1 MKRDGNMGVFDK
13 YIIEEDKPK
22 IGSSFG
28 GGWGLSDLIKKEKE
42 KKTEEENVFTKYLSR
57 VSDNHQTTDAA
68 VKATGTAVLE
78 QPEQKQYGL
87 SPTGNVAA
95 SMTNLKPEMDDFS
108 KKVIQVVGG
117 IQGFKITEPELYQE
131 IKDIRTQIA
140 SEPVLKAEGLKP
152 AALEKITRIAKA
164 QELLTGTPVDET
176 FKDIVS
182 QQDKGD
188 KTLTTGFLFG
198 KQDIHLPKE
207 YNEAAT
213 LVTQT
218 ERFSTS
224 GQVMDFLQTAS
235 RDILIGNLAINAARI
250 AFKATPELWDKIKNK
265 DIVKHY
271 TRDEILQIWDKVERG
286 VANKTEEALIKT
298 IAKEESI
305 INAIKQG
312 YNITQTVPRFATAA
326 GKLYAGLPA
335 DEIAKAIIETGKV
348 TADVVKGLDPVK
360 VSQVT
365 QQLMNTAPA
374 LANEFL
380 KAVEKPE
387 SIVSKI
393 PTGVDRPET
402 PVTEP
407 VKEVLP
413 KTEPKLPETEIPSRE
428 AISKVEIPEKVIEQL
443 RTDPKF
449 PEIEARIN
457 EEVLPKVDAVIEQE
471 MLKAGIKLPD
481 MPNIKESIIPVVEKA
496 IEETILP
503 KTEIKLPDIP
513 VIEKEV
519 LIKVRETVKE
529 ELPKIT
535 PKAPE
540 ITIPKKE
547 VITPK
552 PTTEKPAEVTRT
564 EPKLPEQPIIEQ
576 EEIAKAEQTE
586 IKREVPRTE
595 AKEPESPPV
604 EPPIPPTTT
613 PTGDSEVGNPID
625 KLNELIKKAKPLR
638 SKLQA
643 EYTKERGK
651 RIAEVERI
659 ITEVGGEKGYE
670 LALSKLKGELARP
683 ESKAIYEGVKEKLTQ
698 EETDSLY
705 NTIFKHPY
713 IDEWEKVSA
722 SAELTKLFQGELPTP
737 KGLVLLEEIFG
748 TDLIKNILAKRALGF
763 KVVDFLIDLAN
774 LPRAIMATADMS
786 GFLRQGVVYVASH
799 PVIAAKDM
807 MATFRFAFSP
817 KAFEQYFKD
826 LKNDKLYPL
835 MRKSDL
841 AITDPSRFS
850 ASAREEAFMS
860 HLLEKVPI
868 IGSILRFSER
878 SYVGFLT
885 KLRVDVFKTH
895 ADDLL
900 SKGFSPVKDADLFK
914 ATAEMVN
921 TFTGRGSLGAYGNRI
936 APLLNNVFFSPRL
949 IAARFKALNPIWYAR
964 QSKPIRLKAIGDFA
978 KFVAAGITLLV
989 LASLAGFDVETDPR
1003 SSDFGKVKIDSSG
1016 FGTALAAGIAAFFG
1030 VGVQTYGGK
1039 TRFDS
1044 WGGFV
1049 QWCRVMGQVITGQR
1063 KNSSTGEIVSL
1074 TKDEYPFT
1082 TRKEVIL
1089 RFIEG
1094 KFAPVPSLINELIS
1108 GAKTFEGEDITP
1120 EIIAK
1125 QNLIPMYIQDIAD
1138 AYTGGEI
1145 GRAGGYGI
1153 AEFES
1158 FAKYVPNKNKSITSK
1173 YLPESQKKSVF
1184 TKYF

>member
-1 MKRDGNMGVFDK
+1 MAIPQLVMDIGMAWNTRGYPANQ
-13 YIIEEDKPK
+13 K
-22 IGSSFG
+22 IAEYNKMWSKVEGQ
-28 GGWGLSDLIKKEKE
+28 
-42 KKTEEENVFTKYLSR
+42 
-57 VSDNHQTTDAA
+57 VS
-68 VKATGTAVLE
+68 K
-78 QPEQKQYGL
+78 
-87 SPTGNVAA
+87 
-95 SMTNLKPEMDDFS
+95 LKPEEFV
-108 KKVIQVVGG
+108 K
-117 IQGFKITEPELYQE
+117 L
-131 IKDIRTQIA
+131 
-140 SEPVLKAEGLKP
+140 SEEV
-152 AALEKITRIAKA
+152 
-164 QELLTGTPVDET
+164 
-176 FKDIVS
+176 
-182 QQDKGD
+182 
-188 KTLTTGFLFG
+188 
-198 KQDIHLPKE
+198 
-207 YNEAAT
+207 
-213 LVTQT
+213 
-218 ERFSTS
+218 
-224 GQVMDFLQTAS
+224 
-235 RDILIGNLAINAARI
+235 
-250 AFKATPELWDKIKNK
+250 
-265 DIVKHY
+265 
-271 TRDEILQIWDKVERG
+271 DKVYQ
-286 VANKTEEALIKT
+286 A
-298 IAKEESI
+298 
-305 INAIKQG
+305 
-312 YNITQTVPRFATAA
+312 
-326 GKLYAGLPA
+326 
-335 DEIAKAIIETGKV
+335 
-348 TADVVKGLDPVK
+348 
-360 VSQVT
+360 
-365 QQLMNTAPA
+365 QQ
-374 LANEFL
+374 
-380 KAVEKPE
+380 
-387 SIVSKI
+387 
-393 PTGVDRPET
+393 
-402 PVTEP
+402 
-407 VKEVLP
+407 
-413 KTEPKLPETEIPSRE
+413 
-428 AISKVEIPEKVIEQL
+428 
-443 RTDPKF
+443 
-449 PEIEARIN
+449 
-457 EEVLPKVDAVIEQE
+457 
-471 MLKAGIKLPD
+471 
-481 MPNIKESIIPVVEKA
+481 
-496 IEETILP
+496 
-503 KTEIKLPDIP
+503 
-513 VIEKEV
+513 
-519 LIKVRETVKE
+519 
-529 ELPKIT
+529 KIT

-540 ITIPKKE
+540 ITITEKE
-547 VITPK
+547 VVTPKTETTIEPERVRAIPKELEPLVKIAKASENVDDFIEKLKEPIRSIRDTKAGEIVIIQSDTYGIKSATDFNIGIPTQGEILKINPKTVSVQVGEDVFKFPETAKVSNLDLRGLKGYARKDIEEFYNRATAKFPEIVLPEKEVVTPK
-552 PTTEKPAEVTRT
+552 PTTEKPAEVTRV

-586 IKREVPRTE
+586 IKGEVPRVE
-595 AKEPESPPV
+595 AKELESPPV

-651 RIAEVERI
+651 RIAEVERV